1 MTIES
6 QLMRL
11 GLFDA
16 RVPRYTSYPTAPH
29 FAGGVGPETFA
40 QWIEAIP
47 AHSEISLYMHVPFC
61 RRLCWFCACRTQGTS
76 SDTPV
81 LAYAQVLKAEIAL
94 LQRHLA
100 PGVKLSRLH
109 WGGGTPTLL
118 PADTMRDLAETVFNA
133 VPLAEGGEFSVEI
146 DPNEVDAERLT
157 PDLVRCF
164 GDRRFARVIDAC
176 VVREDVEGAEEA
188 DGLGEVGVA
197 DEMLGTEELAG
208 KINGVALAG
217 GFHASCHER
226 KASLTPCS
234 RTMFFREWR

>member
-29 FAGGVGPETFA
+29 FAGGVGPETFV

-94 LQRHLA
+94 LQRQTRTRRGQQPLR
-100 PGVKLSRLH
+100 SS
-109 WGGGTPTLL
+109 
-118 PADTMRDLAETVFNA
+118 DL
-133 VPLAEGGEFSVEI
+133 
-146 DPNEVDAERLT
+146 
-157 PDLVRCF
+157 
-164 GDRRFARVIDAC
+164 
-176 VVREDVEGAEEA
+176 
-188 DGLGEVGVA
+188 
-197 DEMLGTEELAG
+197 ELAAEAAAG
-208 KINGVALAG
+208 ARRRELCEPCRSRHAHTGV
-217 GFHASCHER
+217 
-226 KASLTPCS
+226 
-234 RTMFFREWR
+234 